1 MSDRRTEERI
11 DAALA
16 DTFPASD
23 PPFFM
28 GSTAVAGSP
37 HGKAPAAERSGAP
50 PANDSRKPA
59 VRQPPK
65 PRR

>member
-1 MSDRRTEERI
+1 MDRRLDEQV

-37 HGKAPAAERSGAP
+37 HAAARDDDNKRRSRVKMQRGR
-50 PANDSRKPA
+50 SRNENK
-59 VRQPPK
+59 
-65 PRR
+65 RR